1 MEQQVGL
8 KYSSNDHVL
17 KMRGFMDLR
26 ANMGFEQMRFY
37 CHKKIPRK
45 SFHVATKGNSLGEAM
60 VQYFIGNTTTP
71 PQACDLFSTFP
82 DDNSTL
88 SLKCADWGT
97 LQFPDIW
104 GIDNSYALIMS
115 HRLVWRATPQENYF
129 VAMCSDNYFCED
141 FAKQGSLGDKCK
153 VYIR

>member
-1 MEQQVGL
+1 
-8 KYSSNDHVL
+8 
-17 KMRGFMDLR
+17 MRGFMDLR

-37 CHKKIPRK
+37 CYNKIPGEA
-45 SFHVATKGNSLGEAM
+45 FHVATKGNSLGEAV

-88 SLKCADWGT
+88 FPKCADWGP

-104 GIDNSYALIMS
+104 GMS

-129 VAMCSDNYFCED
+129 VAMCSDYFCED
-141 FAKQGSLGDKCK
+141 FAKQGSIGDKCK
-153 VYIR
+153 VYVR

>member
-1 MEQQVGL
+1 
-8 KYSSNDHVL
+8 
-17 KMRGFMDLR
+17 MRGFMDLR

-37 CHKKIPRK
+37 CYNKIPGEA
-45 SFHVATKGNSLGEAM
+45 FHVATKGNSLGEAV

-88 SLKCADWGT
+88 FLKCADWGT

-129 VAMCSDNYFCED
+129 VAMCSDYQFCED
-141 FAKQGSLGDKCK
+141 FAKQGSLGKKMQGICSIK
-153 VYIR
+153 TWR